1 MISLRKTAT
10 ELDRLEELH
19 RTALNCYSSALRST
33 EQNAIEL
40 DAAQTAHF
48 RAQLQAL
55 RDQLRA
61 DAGRRELESVQASF
75 DTELK
80 NYRDKTGEQ
89 VQKLRR
95 EVQAAA
101 AALDSF
107 AGSISESE
115 VNLESGLK
123 RELNILSQSAEKDDL
138 QAMRGVIRSSTTK
151 IAASIQ
157 QMRSSNQLAIAQLKD
172 EIRLLHQEVRSARG
186 AQTADPAAESRQQIT
201 GRMQE
206 SINKNVAF
214 SVLVVVVRNLEGLQN
229 CYSQAV
235 IDSALRGFQAR
246 FENILPPATSVGRW
260 AKDQF
265 AAILTTAPG
274 SAIDMSG
281 DVVRKLTEPFQ
292 EQDQGVTHSIAFNP
306 RAGLIEFSPGS
317 DLAKFQAK
325 LKQLADALAG

>member
-1 MISLRKTAT
+1 MISLRKTST
-10 ELDRLEELH
+10 ELERLEALH
-19 RTALNCYSSALRST
+19 RTAIRCCSEALRST

-61 DAGRRELESVQASF
+61 DAGSRELESVQASF

-123 RELNILSQSAEKDDL
+123 RELNILSQSAESDDV

-151 IAASIQ
+151 IAA
-157 QMRSSNQLAIAQLKD
+157 
-172 EIRLLHQEVRSARG
+172 
-186 AQTADPAAESRQQIT
+186 
-201 GRMQE
+201 
-206 SINKNVAF
+206 
-214 SVLVVVVRNLEGLQN
+214 
-229 CYSQAV
+229 
-235 IDSALRGFQAR
+235 
-246 FENILPPATSVGRW
+246 
-260 AKDQF
+260 
-265 AAILTTAPG
+265 
-274 SAIDMSG
+274 
-281 DVVRKLTEPFQ
+281 
-292 EQDQGVTHSIAFNP
+292 
-306 RAGLIEFSPGS
+306 
-317 DLAKFQAK
+317 
-325 LKQLADALAG
+325 